1 MLKKI
6 LSGVVIG
13 VANII
18 PGVSGG
24 TMMVAMGIYDK
35 LISAIT
41 GLFKDF
47 KKSVKFL
54 FPIAVGMGL
63 GIVVLSKVITMMF
76 DVIPFQTNCLF
87 IGLIIGSFPFIVK
100 NVKGHSIRI
109 SHVIACLLFFG
120 LVLGSALIGEGSGAE
135 ATLTGGVLPM
145 IKLFFVGMIASA
157 TMIIPGVSGSMV
169 LMILG
174 YYDSIVS
181 NISIFIENLVAFNVE
196 GIVEGLFIFI
206 PFGLGVVA
214 GVFAVAKVVEIVFK
228 KFPLVAYWAIIG
240 LIVASPFAILISA
253 GLEGINIVSII
264 TGVLALA
271 VGAFAGNKLGGEDT
285 EKEEENS
292 KKAVETV

>member
-1 MLKKI
+1 MLKQI

-41 GLFKDF
+41 GLFKNF
-47 KKSVKFL
+47 KKSLKFL
-54 FPIAVGMGL
+54 FPIAVGMVL
-63 GIVVLSKVITMMF
+63 GIVVLSKVIAIMF

-100 NVKGHSIRI
+100 NVKGHSVKIQHI
-109 SHVIACLLFFG
+109 IACLLFLG
-120 LVLGSALIGEGSGAE
+120 LVLGSALIGEGSGEE
-135 ATLTGGVLPM
+135 ATLVGGIVPM
-145 IKLFFVGMIASA
+145 IKLFAVGVIASA

-174 YYDSIVS
+174 YYDAIIS
-181 NISIFIENLVAFNVE
+181 NISLFIENVLTWNVD
-196 GIVEGLFIFI
+196 GIIEGLMIFV
-206 PFGLGVVA
+206 PFGVGVVA
-214 GVFAVAKVVEIVFK
+214 GVFIVAKLVEIIFQ

-240 LIVASPFAILISA
+240 LIVASPFAIFISA
-253 GLEGINIVSII
+253 GFEGVNVISVI
-264 TGVLALA
+264 TGVVALA
-271 VGAFAGNKLGGEDT
+271 IGAVAGNKLGGDNAEETDT
-285 EKEEENS
+285 EEA
-292 KKAVETV
+292 KAA